1 MSLQHYKPI
10 ISKLVISIMLLGI
23 YGCSSQAVLPQA
35 TLKPSITKNPENYHY
50 LVGPEDT
57 LAVFV
62 WNNAEISGTF
72 EVRPDGMISTSLVED
87 IQVSGKTP
95 TQIARDIEKAL
106 ATYIREP
113 IVTVSVTEFNGPFS
127 EQVRV
132 IGEATTPKALP
143 YTEHLTMLD
152 VMIQVGGLTEFAAG
166 NSAVLSRIEEGRYK
180 EYALRLEDLVQDGD
194 IASNIDVLPGDI
206 ITIPEAWF

>member
-1 MSLQHYKPI
+1 MN
-10 ISKLVISIMLLGI
+10 LLHHLKRYSTLTI
-23 YGCSSQAVLPQA
+23 CVLAVAVSGCAQKNILPQA
-35 TLKPSITKNPENYHY
+35 AVKPSITTSPENYRY
-50 LVGPEDT
+50 LVGPYDT
-57 LAVFV
+57 LSVFV
-62 WNNAEISGTF
+62 WGNAEISGTF

-106 ATYIREP
+106 SVYIREP

-132 IGEATTPKALP
+132 IGEAADPRALP
-143 YTEHLTMLD
+143 FTENLTLLD
-152 VMIQVGGLTEFAAG
+152 VMIQVNGLTDFAAG
-166 NSAVLSRIEEGRYK
+166 NSAVLSRIEAGQYK
-180 EYALRLEDLVQDGD
+180 EYQLRIEDLVQDGD
-194 IASNIDVLPGDI
+194 VTANVDVLPGDI

>member
-1 MSLQHYKPI
+1 MNTKTKFKSHRTLAFC
-10 ISKLVISIMLLGI
+10 LFAFALA
-23 YGCSSQAVLPQA
+23 GCADRGVLPQA
-35 TLKPSITKNPENYHY
+35 AVKPSITTSPENYRY
-50 LVGPEDT
+50 LVGPYDT
-57 LAVFV
+57 LSVFV
-62 WNNAEISGTF
+62 WGNSEISGTF

-132 IGEATTPKALP
+132 IGEAAAPKALP
-143 YTEHLTMLD
+143 FTENLTLLD
-152 VMIQVGGLTEFAAG
+152 VMIQVNGLTDFAAG
-166 NSAVLSRIEEGRYK
+166 NNAVLSRIESGQYK
-180 EYALRLEDLVQDGD
+180 EYRLRIEDLVQDGD
-194 IASNIDVLPGDI
+194 VSANVDVLPGDI

>member
-1 MSLQHYKPI
+1 MNLLHPFQKYSALTI
-10 ISKLVISIMLLGI
+10 CLLAVAIS
-23 YGCSSQAVLPQA
+23 GCAQKNILPQA
-35 TLKPSITKNPENYHY
+35 TVKPSITTSPADYRY
-50 LVGPEDT
+50 LVGPYDT
-57 LAVFV
+57 LSVFV
-62 WNNAEISGTF
+62 WGNAEISGTF

-106 ATYIREP
+106 SVYIREP

-132 IGEATTPKALP
+132 IGEAADPRALP
-143 YTEHLTMLD
+143 YTENLTLLD
-152 VMIQVGGLTEFAAG
+152 VMIQVNGLTDFAAG
-166 NSAVLSRIEEGRYK
+166 NSAVLSRIESGEYK
-180 EYALRLEDLVQDGD
+180 EYQLRIEDLVQEGD
-194 IASNIDVLPGDI
+194 VTANVDVLPGDI